1 MNINIPSEQISLEY
15 EELVMS
21 EDQANYLESKPLT
34 DGQARWLAEK
44 LQSGDDYIQI
54 GTQFIFSLDQEQWD
68 YWLPRLPNI

>member
-34 DGQARWLAEK
+34 DEQAR
-44 LQSGDDYIQI
+44 
-54 GTQFIFSLDQEQWD
+54 
-68 YWLPRLPNI
+68 